1 MKGGHLGH
9 FLIKLPSSKESRP
22 AALASYLVAK
32 NCSVFLKLNLF
43 LVIELPFRGKRKT
56 NYPSA
61 QPSAWVMCVVK
72 VLGCHMLDLNHHQKC
87 VHNGVFNCTEQI
99 KVKQK

>member
-9 FLIKLPSSKESRP
+9 FLIKLPRSKASRP

-43 LVIELPFRGKRKT
+43 LVTELPFRGKRKT
-56 NYPSA
+56 NYPSVH
-61 QPSAWVMCVVK
+61 PSAWVLHVVK
-72 VLGCHMLDLNHHQKC
+72 ILGYHMLDLNHH
-87 VHNGVFNCTEQI
+87 VYNGVFNCTEQI